1 MWFPIKKPLSPNNKN
16 LGLYSPCTYQG
27 AKQRVSKEIVD
38 YIISNE
44 LIYPSKGGTKIYDLC
59 CGSGAITVE
68 FLNRGVHPNN
78 IVMCDCSSWG
88 KFWKS
93 IGEGSFSLDKWHW
106 WVNQVP
112 KDKNLIQGFMIEL
125 SKIDAIEDEEYKY
138 LLLQSCS
145 FGGKQIWREGNQW
158 KNTSFRSYWQPTPTS
173 KRQSPVNPMQ
183 PSIDTLNS
191 RVVTLCEKAY

>member
-93 IGEGSFSLDKWHW
+93 IGEGSFSLDK
-106 WVNQVP
+106 
-112 KDKNLIQGFMIEL
+112 
-125 SKIDAIEDEEYKY
+125 
-138 LLLQSCS
+138 
-145 FGGKQIWREGNQW
+145 
-158 KNTSFRSYWQPTPTS
+158 
-173 KRQSPVNPMQ
+173 
-183 PSIDTLNS
+183 
-191 RVVTLCEKAY
+191 